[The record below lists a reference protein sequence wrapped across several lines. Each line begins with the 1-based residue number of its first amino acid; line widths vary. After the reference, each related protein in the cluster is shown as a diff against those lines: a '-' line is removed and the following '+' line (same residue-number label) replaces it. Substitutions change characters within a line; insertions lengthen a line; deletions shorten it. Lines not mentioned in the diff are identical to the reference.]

1 MKVVHCTWKLLFD
14 GERNQ
19 TFDSKRFKYI
29 KGNISDGGNMQIFSS
44 WVGFSSIPRV
54 SHKGSGGG
62 WTVHTW
68 WVQQYF
74 DIFGKKGDTCRMILR
89 YNPAGHYFVLRDLAL
104 IELFQISHN
113 CVMNAAGKIFVKTCL
128 KSY

>member
-29 KGNISDGGNMQIFSS
+29 KGNISDEGNMQIFSS

-62 WTVHTW
+62 GDCPHLVGAT
-68 WVQQYF
+68 
-74 DIFGKKGDTCRMILR
+74 IFW
-89 YNPAGHYFVLRDLAL
+89 HFW
-104 IELFQISHN
+104 
-113 CVMNAAGKIFVKTCL
+113 
-128 KSY
+128 